1 MVKSSTWSWAALA
14 ISLAFI
20 WKDIVM
26 RVILRKRV
34 KENIVTWSLDS
45 LSIPEES
52 TLRKEEVSTE
62 LKEILKTYGVFG
74 DSIAEQM
81 FTEDTPVPVFLNF

>member
-1 MVKSSTWSWAALA
+1 
-14 ISLAFI
+14 
-20 WKDIVM
+20 M